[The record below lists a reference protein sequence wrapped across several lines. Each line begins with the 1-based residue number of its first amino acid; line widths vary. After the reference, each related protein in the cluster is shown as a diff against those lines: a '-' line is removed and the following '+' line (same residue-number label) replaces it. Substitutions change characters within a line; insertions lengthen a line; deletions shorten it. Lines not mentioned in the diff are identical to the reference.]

1 MVKRH
6 KPVSATCWHAAPVVT
21 NITHTDALVSEQ
33 LPSVLSQLKD
43 CLASAV
49 ALLYIFGGG
58 RGDPKS
64 RSSSANRFNLG
75 YIYQMAKTTPA
86 QRTAVTAKILLTAG
100 FVFASE
106 ALWRGSVART
116 LVAACLLVFGGG
128 LLMAAKRAD

>member
-1 MVKRH
+1 M
-6 KPVSATCWHAAPVVT
+6 T
-21 NITHTDALVSEQ
+21 NITHTGALVCKQ
-33 LPSVLSQLKD
+33 LPPVLSQLKGV
-43 CLASAV
+43 LRSEV
-49 ALLYIFGGG
+49 ALVYIFGRG
-58 RGDPKS
+58 RNDPKS